1 LVDSTDFSTAATGTE
16 ITDISVVVNALY
28 HGHNCKTQFE
38 VTKRDNEPEGAGA
51 DTTDYILG
59 VAFQLVF

>member
-1 LVDSTDFSTAATGTE
+1 VDE

-38 VTKRDNEPEGAGA
+38 VTKRDLDTA